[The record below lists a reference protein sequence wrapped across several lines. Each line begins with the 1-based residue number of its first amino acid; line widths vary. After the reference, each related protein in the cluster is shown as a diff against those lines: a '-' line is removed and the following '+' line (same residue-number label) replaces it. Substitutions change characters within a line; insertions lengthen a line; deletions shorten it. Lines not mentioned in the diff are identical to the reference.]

1 MDSIP
6 LERSGHTSLDD
17 FLKKNRPSANT
28 WPCASTRLVVLCVK
42 LVSKTPR
49 IHAHSR
55 LRILPSTNL
64 SDPRKRV
71 VEERDVW
78 ILVEKEKKEKKEREE
93 EEEAKRNTWMP
104 RLGFNLCLEASIHP
118 A

>member
-1 MDSIP
+1 M
-6 LERSGHTSLDD
+6 
-17 FLKKNRPSANT
+17 
-28 WPCASTRLVVLCVK
+28 
-42 LVSKTPR
+42 
-49 IHAHSR
+49 
-55 LRILPSTNL
+55 
-64 SDPRKRV
+64 